1 MDINRKTAYYTL
13 LRMEK
18 NTSYSNIELN
28 NQIRT
33 MKPDSPAFVRDLVY
47 GVLENKLY
55 LDYLLEQLVKKG
67 LRKLDAEPHVL
78 LRMGIYQ
85 LMFMDSVPDYAAV
98 NETVKMAKKF
108 CFYQT
113 KMINGVLRNFQR
125 SRETLKQPINEEDPV
140 KRLSA
145 AYSFD
150 PWITKLWLD
159 QYGEERAASLMA
171 ASNLVPPF
179 TVRVNTL
186 KTTPEKL
193 RVRLEE
199 RGVQAYYSQVSKNVL
214 TLEGHGL
221 LELPEYTEG
230 LFFVQDAGSAASV
243 EALEPRPGDTVI
255 DVCAAPGG
263 KSFVCA
269 EMMEN
274 TGDIHSFDIYEKKI
288 EAIEKHARRLGIHII
303 HTALNNAEKL
313 RADLVETADKVIC
326 DVPCTGLGVV
336 RRKPEIKY
344 RKVKNEGRDLAK
356 KQLQILQTSS
366 KYLKKGGYIIYST
379 CTVNKIE
386 NADVV
391 GNFLKNNSNFR
402 LIHSRQLMPNGE
414 GTDGFYY
421 CKLKK
426 KY

>member
-140 KRLSA
+140 
-145 AYSFD
+145 
-150 PWITKLWLD
+150 
-159 QYGEERAASLMA
+159 
-171 ASNLVPPF
+171 
-179 TVRVNTL
+179 
-186 KTTPEKL
+186 
-193 RVRLEE
+193 
-199 RGVQAYYSQVSKNVL
+199 
-214 TLEGHGL
+214 
-221 LELPEYTEG
+221 
-230 LFFVQDAGSAASV
+230 
-243 EALEPRPGDTVI
+243 
-255 DVCAAPGG
+255 
-263 KSFVCA
+263 
-269 EMMEN
+269 
-274 TGDIHSFDIYEKKI
+274 
-288 EAIEKHARRLGIHII
+288 
-303 HTALNNAEKL
+303 
-313 RADLVETADKVIC
+313 
-326 DVPCTGLGVV
+326 
-336 RRKPEIKY
+336 
-344 RKVKNEGRDLAK
+344 
-356 KQLQILQTSS
+356 
-366 KYLKKGGYIIYST
+366 
-379 CTVNKIE
+379 
-386 NADVV
+386 
-391 GNFLKNNSNFR
+391 
-402 LIHSRQLMPNGE
+402 
-414 GTDGFYY
+414 
-421 CKLKK
+421 
-426 KY
+426 